1 MPGKFPTPPESDLAP
16 AASPLGFEQKDRV
29 MTPMRA
35 FLLSFVAGLT
45 VLFTGHGVISW
56 ALAAPV
62 EVGTA
67 VDRSA

>member
-1 MPGKFPTPPESDLAP
+1 
-16 AASPLGFEQKDRV
+16 

-62 EVGTA
+62 EAGTN